1 MCGGVERG
9 TAPAVNPLVDPINM
23 PKRRTVQS
31 KSALCATLA
40 LLTAC
45 GGGGGGGGVNS
56 TPTPSPSPAP
66 APAPAPTPAPAAI
79 NFNTPEYQRSN
90 AAMFGKAIT
99 AWQDGA
105 TGQGVSVGIIDSG
118 IDRSSPEF
126 TGRISSASAAFGG
139 NASYQDEDGHGTA
152 VAGILA
158 AARNGSE
165 IMGVAFDASIIALRA
180 DTAGTCADTGG
191 CSFSET
197 AIAQALDRART
208 SGARVVNIS
217 LGGAGGLT
225 STLQQAVDSAT
236 RAGVVI
242 VVSAG
247 NERDQATPEYDPNN
261 PSPFAASMAAAG
273 NGLVIITT
281 SVDSDKQISAF
292 SDLAGTSQDV
302 VLAALGKDVRSLDLE
317 NDPGFYTIYSG
328 TSFAAPQVAGAAA
341 LLAQA
346 FPNLSGAQIVNLL
359 LQSADDAGA
368 TGTDAVFGRGIL
380 NIAAAFAPVGT
391 TSLGDGGTAISL
403 TDNGELS
410 STMGDGAGSTGTG
423 TNAVAIDALGRA
435 YSITL
440 QRSLTRRAP
449 RAVLSPLADG
459 TRRSAA
465 FANGMLSG
473 ALSFTDAPVRT
484 NRFGEVSGEPGRQS
498 LSGRL
503 SLQPT
508 PDISL
513 AMAYRGRGSD
523 LAQALG
529 PGQQSGSFL
538 AAQDA
543 VDSPGFETSPDL
555 AMALRYRL
563 SGAFG
568 LTLASESGVQAAHR
582 TRIGSEEERDRSYR
596 TVSAGLDWRARPVAL
611 TLSASLLDEP
621 DSMLGARLAPFFGVT
636 GSQTVF
642 TDAGAAFALPQRWSL
657 NLAARR
663 GWTRATQGG
672 NAGIRTLGWSAGIE
686 RAALLHGRDRFG
698 IRIAQ
703 PLRVEAGGVDALLP
717 VAHDYGTQRSVWR
730 MTRVNLS
737 PSGREIDTELSYARP
752 MAGGWVHFNGYWRRQ
767 PGHIA
772 WASDDFGG
780 VVRFSVGY

>member
-1 MCGGVERG
+1 MAKHKKLR
-9 TAPAVNPLVDPINM
+9 AI
-23 PKRRTVQS
+23 
-31 KSALCATLA
+31 SALCTTLV
-40 LLTAC
+40 LLSAC
-45 GGGGGGGGVNS
+45 GGGGGGVNS
-56 TPTPSPSPAP
+56 TPTPSPSPTPTPAP
-66 APAPAPTPAPAAI
+66 APAPAPTPTPTPTAV
-79 NFNTPEYQRSN
+79 NFDTAEYRRSDSAN
-90 AAMFGKAIT
+90 FSGAIT

-105 TGQGVSVGIIDSG
+105 TGQGISVGIIDSG

-158 AARNGSE
+158 AGRNGSE

-180 DTAGTCADTGG
+180 DTAGTCGDTDG
-191 CSFSET
+191 CSFNDS

-217 LGGAGGLT
+217 LGGAGALT
-225 STLQQAVDSAT
+225 STLQQAVDRAT
-236 RAGVVI
+236 REGVVI

-281 SVDSDKQISAF
+281 SVQQNGQISDF

-302 VLAALGKDVRSLDLE
+302 VLAALGERVRSLDLE
-317 NDPGFYTIYSG
+317 NDPSTYYLYSG

-346 FPNLSGAQIVNLL
+346 FPNLSGAQIVDLL

-368 TGTDAVFGRGIL
+368 TGTDAVYGRGIL

-410 STMGDGAGSTGTG
+410 SAMGDGAGSTG

-449 RAVLSPLADG
+449 RTVLSPLADG

-465 FANGMLSG
+465 FANAAFSG
-473 ALSFTDAPVRT
+473 AVNFADSPVRT
-484 NRFGEVSGEPGRQS
+484 NRFGEVSGELGRQT
-498 LSGRL
+498 LSGHL

-513 AMAYRGRGSD
+513 AMAFRGRGTD
-523 LAQALG
+523 LVQALG
-529 PGQQSGSFL
+529 PSQQSGSFL
-538 AAQDA
+538 AAQDP
-543 VDSPGFETSPDL
+543 VDSPGFETSPNL

-568 LTLASESGVQAAHR
+568 LALTSESGVQAARR
-582 TRIGSEEERDRSYR
+582 TRIASQGERDRSYR
-596 TVSAGLDWRARPVAL
+596 TVSAGLDWHARPVAL

-636 GSQTVF
+636 GSQTVL
-642 TDAGAAFALPQRWSL
+642 TDASAAFALPHRWAL

-672 NAGIRTLGWSAGIE
+672 SADIRTLGWSAGIE
-686 RAALLHGRDRFG
+686 RAALLHGQDRFG

-717 VAHDYGTQRSVWR
+717 VAYDYGTQRSEWR

-752 MAGGWVHFNGYWRRQ
+752 VAGGWVHFNGYWRRQ

-772 WASDDFGG
+772 WVSDDFGG